1 MDRRQ
6 YQPVVDVGGTSPN
19 DRFVPEI
26 RVLDVFVSALGTEP
40 RRLARLQALSSLVSD
55 LRPEVIHSYSLYT
68 NTLPGGWREI
78 RPLYRLRRCNAASFQ
93 NVDIRRCLGSCLP
106 DDLTLTFSI
115 AQQRRRIPSTSLHFS
130 VLLAA
135 TSSKTALSWVS
146 SRLSACPNKGISWL
160 WEAYC
165 R

>member
-68 NTLPGGWREI
+68 NIIARWVARDTAAIPIEAVQRSFISERRHKTL
-78 RPLYRLRRCNAASFQ
+78 LR
-93 NVDIRRCLGSCLP
+93 
-106 DDLTLTFSI
+106 
-115 AQQRRRIPSTSLHFS
+115 
-130 VLLAA
+130 
-135 TSSKTALSWVS
+135 K
-146 SRLSACPNKGISWL
+146 LSA
-160 WEAYC
+160 